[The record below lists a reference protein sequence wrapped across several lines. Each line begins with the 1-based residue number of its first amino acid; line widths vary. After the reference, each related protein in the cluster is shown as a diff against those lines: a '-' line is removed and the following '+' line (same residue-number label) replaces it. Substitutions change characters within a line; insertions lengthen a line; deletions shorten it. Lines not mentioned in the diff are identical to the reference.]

1 MKRGLFFILFLILL
15 DIYFYQGLKIII
27 APLHPGIKVAIYAS
41 YAFFVIVTIL
51 SMLAYGWLRWGL
63 RNDFIKY
70 KLIPVWFIKYIA
82 KFFSVAFLFI
92 NDTARSVKWFVYKIV
107 YLFNHTAI
115 DSTLMPRSAML
126 TKAGMLAATV
136 PLVTLGYGILSGAH
150 NYRVRRVRIKLPHLP
165 TAFHGLKIGQLSDIH
180 TGSFFNKKAVMRGVE
195 MLLQEKPDVVFFT
208 GDLVNDTADEV
219 KEYIPIF
226 SRLKAPLGIY
236 STLGNHDYGDYVPWP
251 SIAAKQKNLQNL
263 CKAHQLLGWRLLI
276 NEHIVLT
283 EGTDKLAI
291 IGIEN
296 WGLQFL
302 QYGKLAQA
310 YQGTS
315 DIPVK
320 LLLSHDP
327 SHWDA
332 EVRPKFSDI
341 DITFA
346 GHTHGFQFGIEIGSF
361 KWSPVQY
368 QYKQWAGLYQ
378 QGSQYLYVNR
388 GFGYLGYPGRIGIL
402 PEITIVELEKG

>member
-1 MKRGLFFILFLILL
+1 MKRGLFFILFLVLI
-15 DIYFYQGLKIII
+15 DIYFYQGLKIITS
-27 APLHPGIKVAIYAS
+27 PLQPSSRVIIYTLYGI
-41 YAFFVIVTIL
+41 FVTSTIVTVL
-51 SMLAYGWLRWGL
+51 TYGWLRWGL
-63 RNDFIKY
+63 RNNFVKY
-70 KLIPVWFIKYIA
+70 RVIPAWFIKYIT
-82 KFFSVAFLFI
+82 KLFSVSFLFVDDI
-92 NDTARSVKWFVYKIV
+92 ARSARWLVYKIA
-107 YLFNHTAI
+107 YLFNDTI
-115 DSTLMPRSAML
+115 TDSALMPRSVMV

-136 PLVTLGYGILSGAH
+136 PLVTLSYGILVGAH
-150 NYRVRRVRIKLPHLP
+150 DYRVRRLRIKLPHLP
-165 TAFHGLKIGQLSDIH
+165 NAFHGLKIGQLSDIH
-180 TGSFFNKKAVMRGVE
+180 TGSFFNKKAVAGGVD
-195 MLLQEKPDVVFFT
+195 MLLREKPDVIFFT

-236 STLGNHDYGDYVPWP
+236 SVLGNHDYGDYVPWP
-251 SIAAKQKNLQNL
+251 SITAKQKNLQDLRN
-263 CKAHQLLGWRLLI
+263 AHQLMGWTLLI
-276 NEHIVLT
+276 NEHIILT
-283 EGTDKLAI
+283 EGADKLAI

-296 WGLQFL
+296 WGLQFS
-302 QYGKLAQA
+302 QYGKLVQA
-310 YQGTS
+310 YQGTA

-346 GHTHGFQFGIEIGSF
+346 GHTHGFQFGIEIGTF

-378 QGSQYLYVNR
+378 QGAQYLYVNR

-402 PEITIVELEKG
+402 PEITIVELVKE